1 MIVCGWGV
9 VGVGYIA
16 AACHELAG
24 GRWLCGDRTNGRP
37 GCAGSGAN
45 HCLLVSFPLL
55 SELLSRTAPTGRKE
69 GGVGVLQQQGEESQ
83 GSNRQLGS
91 WWDFRKRKSRENEGI

>member
-1 MIVCGWGV
+1 MPGGEA
-9 VGVGYIA
+9 GRGGLYA
-16 AACHELAG
+16 ATCHVLVG
-24 GRWLCGDRTNGRP
+24 GRSLCGDRTNSRP

-69 GGVGVLQQQGEESQ
+69 EGWGCEAEGRGKPGVQQAFGDLVGLRKGKSKENGE
-83 GSNRQLGS
+83 
-91 WWDFRKRKSRENEGI
+91 I